1 MDTSPPSQAQSL
13 PLAIGAAGHTPAHLS
28 CTTLR
33 GSAQQ
38 NRGEPPHTQ
47 VTVKAL
53 RDVQSHVWNLGRA
66 KGCWGVEKGGGD
78 TARPQQGL
86 SPPPPPGNRE
96 LRVLRERPF
105 QGSRPC
111 PLAQTLGSPG
121 SCQTL
126 RAAGPGPVPPGAD
139 RGREEPQL
147 PEARHARPTPPR
159 RADPPP
165 GSRAARGGR
174 SCASLAGSP
183 PLRRRGRCSAEAP
196 RACGT
201 TSPRRTLL
209 PGPR

>member
-1 MDTSPPSQAQSL
+1 MAPHSRTEGNP
-13 PLAIGAAGHTPAHLS
+13 H
-28 CTTLR
+28 TLR
-33 GSAQQ
+33 SQS
-38 NRGEPPHTQ
+38 
-47 VTVKAL
+47 KAL

-66 KGCWGVEKGGGD
+66 KGCWGVERGGGD

-86 SPPPPPGNRE
+86 SPPPPPGNLE
-96 LRVLRERPF
+96 LRVLGERPF

-111 PLAQTLGSPG
+111 PPAQTLGSPG
-121 SCQTL
+121 SGQTL
-126 RAAGPGPVPPGAD
+126 RVAHSRVVGPGPVPPGAD